1 MADPK
6 RSVPTPAV
14 APALANTHEILSSSA
29 ALLEPDP
36 FFFPGRL
43 LAEDIVIG
51 MSAAFTGPSRALGIE
66 LYRDVPNI
74 GREQTCGGDAAGL

>member
-1 MADPK
+1 MK
-6 RSVPTPAV
+6 SFHR
-14 APALANTHEILSSSA
+14 
-29 ALLEPDP
+29 ALL
-36 FFFPGRL
+36 FWSLILFLPGRL